1 MAVEIQEILQLV
13 VDKGA
18 SDLHI
23 KTGLPPIIR
32 ASGKLILSDFE
43 SLNKDDVQ
51 RIVFSMLTGEQRKLL
66 ENNFELDCSYGVSGL
81 GRFRVNVYKDRG
93 NYAVAMRMVPFQV
106 PALEDLELPPI
117 IGKDLLHKPRGLLL
131 VTGPTGSGKSST
143 LAAMIN
149 SINETRSEHILTIED
164 PIEFLHRNKKSIISQ
179 RELGADTKSFANAL
193 RGALR
198 EDPDIILIGEMRD
211 LETISLAL
219 TAAETGHLV
228 LGTLHTSS
236 AAQTIDRIVDV
247 FPEVQ
252 QQQVRI
258 MLSGSLVAIISQTLL
273 PRQQPKVGVSS
284 NLRGRAVA
292 AEILINTPAIANLI
306 RETKTAQIYSSI
318 QMGAGQG
325 MQTLESA
332 LANMVKAGTI
342 SYQDAFM
349 KTSRQED
356 FNRLVGPQFAPI
368 SGMSTRGHG
377 GPPGSTGGS
386 GSTGGPAST

>member
-13 VDKGA
+13 IDKGA
-18 SDLHI
+18 SDLHL
-23 KTGLPPIIR
+23 KVGLPPILR
-32 ASGKLILSDFE
+32 VSGLLQPSEFE
-43 SLNKDDVQ
+43 SVSREDIQ
-51 RIVFSMLTGEQRKLL
+51 RMVFSILTGEQRKQL
-66 ENNFELDCSYGVSGL
+66 ENTFELDCSYGVSGL

-93 NYAVAMRMVPFQV
+93 NYAVAMRTIPVQIPN
-106 PALEDLELPPI
+106 LEDLDLPPI
-117 IGKDLLHKPRGLLL
+117 ISKDLVHKPRGLIL

-149 SINETRSEHILTIED
+149 WVNENRTEHILTIED
-164 PIEFLHRNKKSIISQ
+164 PIEFLHRNKKGIISQ
-179 RELGADTKSFANAL
+179 RELGNDTKSFANAL

-198 EDPDIILIGEMRD
+198 EDPDIILVGEMRD

-258 MLSGSLVAIISQTLL
+258 MLSGSLVAIVSQTLL
-273 PRQQPKVGVSS
+273 PRAQPKVGAYSQF
-284 NLRGRAVA
+284 RGRALA
-292 AEILINTPAIANLI
+292 AEILINTPGIANLI
-306 RETKTAQIYSSI
+306 REAKTAQIYSSI
-318 QMGAGQG
+318 QMGGNQG

-332 LANMVKAGTI
+332 LAALVKSGAVT
-342 SYQDAFM
+342 YQDALM
-349 KTSRQED
+349 KTGRQDD
-356 FNRLVGPQFAPI
+356 FNRMVGPQLMAAAA
-368 SGMSTRGHG
+368 SKGMG
-377 GPPGSTGGS
+377 GNLH
-386 GSTGGPAST
+386 